1 MRFVEPEPEVPPRRG
16 NGKALTMTLRLA
28 TVLYWGLG
36 LTLGLA
42 HLRTAGFSEE
52 AWGATL
58 TVWYAE
64 ALIFLAVFGGATLV
78 SGIFTRSAARP
89 RAGRLADP
97 LKTSTLSAVER
108 SRGH

>member
-1 MRFVEPEPEVPPRRG
+1 MRCVQTEPETPSRG
-16 NGKALTMTLRLA
+16 GARKALTTALRLA
-28 TVLYWGLG
+28 TAAYWGLG
-36 LTLGLA
+36 LTLGVA

-64 ALIFLAVFGGATLV
+64 ALIFLAVFGGGAFLAGV
-78 SGIFTRSAARP
+78 FTRGSAAPRP
-89 RAGRLADP
+89 PKLVDP
-97 LKTSTLSAVER
+97 LKTSSLAGVER